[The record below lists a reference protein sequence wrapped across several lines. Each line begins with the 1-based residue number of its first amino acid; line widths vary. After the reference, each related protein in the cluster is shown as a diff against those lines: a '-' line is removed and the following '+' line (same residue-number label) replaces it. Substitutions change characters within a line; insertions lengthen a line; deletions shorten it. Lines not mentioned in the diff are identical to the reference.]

1 MEISCQLSQLNYDES
16 SSSPPIDTQ
25 TILKDTNRFKRTQNQ
40 YHGRTIYQEKETEY
54 LWYVDNL
61 HSGKSAH
68 LEVFDNTGKNHIGE
82 SDLEGKIDRT
92 KSDKKKSI

>member
-1 MEISCQLSQLNYDES
+1 MHATSLQGFDYGDVVHQFE
-16 SSSPPIDTQ
+16 
-25 TILKDTNRFKRTQNQ
+25 KRCKCTKNQ
-40 YHGRTIYQEKETEY
+40 YHGRTIYEEKETGY

-92 KSDKKKSI
+92 KSHKKKSI

>member
-16 SSSPPIDTQ
+16 SSSPPIDTH
-25 TILKDTNRFKRTQNQ
+25 TILKDTNRLNRTQNQ
-40 YHGRTIYQEKETEY
+40 YHGRTIYQEKETGY

-92 KSDKKKSI
+92 KFDKKKSI